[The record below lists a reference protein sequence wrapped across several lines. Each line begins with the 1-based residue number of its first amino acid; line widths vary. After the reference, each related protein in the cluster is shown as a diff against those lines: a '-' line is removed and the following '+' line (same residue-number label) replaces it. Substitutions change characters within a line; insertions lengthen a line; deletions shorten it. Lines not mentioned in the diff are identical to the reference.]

1 MRTLLLA
8 TLLGA
13 GLSLSPTLLRADDAP
28 KLDKTVTGVLIDN
41 HCGEGMLKKDD
52 PEASAAK
59 HDKACAMKTA
69 CAASG
74 YSVITGKTQVKL
86 DPTGNAKV
94 KDYLSKE
101 ENGMRVTVKGD
112 ENKDGTMS
120 VTSIEA
126 APATKDADMKDK

>member
-8 TLLGA
+8 TLFGA
-13 GLSLSPTLLRADDAP
+13 GLSLSPTLLWADDAP
-28 KLDKTVTGVLIDN
+28 KMDKTVTGVLIDN
-41 HCGEGMLKKDD
+41 HCGDGMLKKDD
-52 PEASAAK
+52 PEAAAAK
-59 HDKACAMKTA
+59 NGKACALTA
-69 CAASG
+69 ECAASG
-74 YSVITGKTQVKL
+74 YSVITGKTRVKL

-94 KDYLSKE
+94 KDYLSKD
-101 ENGMRVTVKGD
+101 ENGTRVTVKGD